1 MADAP
6 EKIFTER
13 LSSASGA
20 LEVADLHFGRAH
32 RLVWLGPDGHGDRLR
47 VVPLLRNLVR
57 LIREQTV
64 ELAATL
70 DWWRVAALGEPAAAD
85 GDDIARF
92 MANPTGEVL
101 QAVLRQPGERP
112 LVAVREQLSRMD
124 KALELE
130 ALIQKPLGVKVA
142 PAIAVLSAANA
153 ECERVVAAA
162 RAHLPPPTD
171 LHLLGLSQADLESWA
186 ATPFDNRSITR
197 GTSVWDTMLRGL
209 RDRAKRVT
217 ELVER
222 WPTPTPAELTLPA
235 DWEDD
240 VRRVLASYA
249 PLAIALIA
257 DLLPTPPPRPIL
269 DPQPSRFPQLT
280 ELNDRAVV
288 FFMAREAHDAAK
300 VPHTAWMKEMNRV
313 ITEIRGEAR
322 RLRGLLGEKAAPML
336 NDIEGHLR
344 EPNIPRARELL
355 GILRSHESPRNN
367 DAKDVVLAYCEE
379 TSVELT
385 RLGLAAPPQPA
396 GDTSGLAWRKAIEA
410 ALPPAREHYVQR
422 LEAVGAKFSLYSRD
436 DEIMA
441 RAVHLGKTEAPRRS
455 LKTLR
460 ELVEELEASG
470 VRQQKKDD
478 EALGEELVPLRD
490 RIILRQDRAGLWA
503 LLDLLRER
511 RSSKM
516 EPGQALPDLT
526 RALDTPEGEDLPGA
540 VLCRKEGR
548 TIQRVAWIL
557 GGLPAKGPETRP
569 TRPGPEGLLLAG
581 PDELDERVS
590 SWALLTTTTP
600 KNSAGRTIFLTDGQE
615 VTGPWTLN
623 AAGKLSPQ
631 HPSGVVG
638 EVHEDVLVHHCG
650 RIALGNGQ
658 WLVPYPPSFEDVI
671 KEAPIREQRSDEE
684 VARWLNDELLHAPDP
699 AAIRALLEPPTTPPE
714 LREAREARLATLITR
729 AERAHARRQGAL
741 DTLASGPAV
750 LGAVEAEVRAQGE
763 AAQAQRRAEAQA
775 SLDAERAALLAQ
787 IEAERAAAEAA
798 QAAKARREA
807 ELSAR
812 RAALAERLP
821 WLRPAPLPA
830 PRPTIKAQD
839 DTPLVAAPFVGL
851 DRVQP
856 EALIQRLSGRDLSP
870 LQVTNV
876 LLSMLT
882 GRWTLLTGPPGVGK
896 STLARTILS
905 RLGHGPD
912 SGRGLELVVR
922 RDWQDDAPLFGF
934 WNPST
939 TRWEPSSDG
948 LLERLLRAADD
959 AARGLGGLYPVLFDE
974 LSLAPPEHYLAR
986 LMSALEAGEPFI
998 RLYDPELV
1006 PQNAGRY
1013 PQAFRIPDCVR
1024 LLATVNHDDTVERLS
1039 PRLLSRASVILVE
1052 HGSTSTVAVSGE
1064 PIDAPA
1070 PRWDALQAAFLRRPG
1085 SLGNLDGLLNLLT
1098 RQRLPGAP
1106 TPRVILAMER
1116 YLGAAE
1122 GLIPRIEAED
1132 LQLCQRVLPPLRG
1145 VGPRWRATLD
1155 ELVRRLQ
1162 DGGWRRAASRARA
1175 LREQGEAQGDWYDFL
1190 QV

>member
-1 MADAP
+1 MADVP
-6 EKIFTER
+6 EKIFGER
-13 LSSASGA
+13 LTSASGA

-32 RLVWLGPDGHGDRLR
+32 RLVWLGPDGHGDRQR
-47 VVPLLRNLVR
+47 VLPLLRDIVR
-57 LIREQTV
+57 LIREQNL

-70 DWWRVAALGEPAAAD
+70 DWWRVAALGEPAVAG
-85 GDDIARF
+85 GDDIARL

-112 LVAVREQLSRMD
+112 LVGVREQLSRMD
-124 KALELE
+124 KAIELE

-153 ECERVVAAA
+153 ECERVIAAA
-162 RAHLPPPTD
+162 RAHTPPPSG
-171 LHLLGLSQADLESWA
+171 LRLLGLSQAELEAWA
-186 ATPFDNRSITR
+186 ATPLDNRSITR

-209 RDRAKRVT
+209 RERSKRVS
-217 ELVER
+217 ELIER
-222 WPTPTPAELTLPA
+222 WPTPAPKELTLPLS
-235 DWEDD
+235 WEDD
-240 VRRVLASYA
+240 VRRVLANLA

-257 DLLPTPPPRPIL
+257 DLVPTPPPRPIL
-269 DPQPSRFPQLT
+269 DPQPGRYPQLT

-288 FFMAREAHDAAK
+288 FFMAREAHEAAK

-322 RLRGLLGEKAAPML
+322 RLRGLMGEKAAPML
-336 NDIEGHLR
+336 NDIEANLR
-344 EPNIPRARELL
+344 EPNIPRAKELL
-355 GILRSHESPRNN
+355 GILRGHESPRGN
-367 DAKDVVLAYCEE
+367 DAKDVVIFYCDE
-379 TSVELT
+379 TCVELA
-385 RLGLAAPPQPA
+385 RLGLEAPAQPA
-396 GDTSGLAWRKAIEA
+396 GDMHGLAWRKLIEA
-410 ALPPAREHYVQR
+410 ALPPAREHYMRR
-422 LEAVGAKFSLYSRD
+422 LDVVGAKFNLYSRD
-436 DEIMA
+436 DEFMA
-441 RAVHLGKTEAPRRS
+441 RAVQSGKTEMGRRS

-460 ELVEELEASG
+460 ELVEELEASAW
-470 VRQQKKDD
+470 RQQKNDD
-478 EALGEELVPLRD
+478 EALGEQLIPLRD
-490 RIILRQDRAGLWA
+490 RIATRQDRAGLWT

-516 EPGQALPDLT
+516 ELGQAFPDLT

-540 VLCRKEGR
+540 ALCRKEGR
-548 TIQRVAWIL
+548 TLQRVAWIL

-581 PDELDERVS
+581 PDELDERLT

-600 KNSAGRTIFLTDGQE
+600 KTTAGRTIFLTDGQE

-623 AAGKLSPQ
+623 SAGKLVPQ

-650 RIALGNGQ
+650 RVALGNGQ

-671 KEAPIREQRSDEE
+671 KEAPVREQRSEEE

-699 AAIRALLEPPTTPPE
+699 AGIRALLEPPTTPPE
-714 LREAREARLATLITR
+714 LREARETLLAPLITR
-729 AERAHARRQGAL
+729 AERAHARRQVAL
-741 DTLASGPAV
+741 DTLASAQAV
-750 LGAVEAEVRAQGE
+750 LGVVEEEVRAQ
-763 AAQAQRRAEAQA
+763 AAAAAATRRAEAQA
-775 SLDAERAALLAQ
+775 SLEAERGSLLAE
-787 IEAERAAAEAA
+787 IEAERVAVEALTALKAA
-798 QAAKARREA
+798 REA
-807 ELSAR
+807 TIRDR

-821 WLRPAPLPA
+821 WLRPGPLPA
-830 PRPTIKAQD
+830 PASPGQD
-839 DTPLVAAPFVGL
+839 DAPLVAEPFIGL
-851 DRVQP
+851 DTVQP
-856 EALIQRLSGRDLSP
+856 EALIQRLAGRDLSP
-870 LQVTNV
+870 LHVTNV

-896 STLARTILS
+896 STLARTLLT

-998 RLYDPELV
+998 RLYDPELR
-1006 PQNAGRY
+1006 PQNARRY
-1013 PQAFRIPDCVR
+1013 PQALRIPDNVR

-1039 PRLLSRASVILVE
+1039 PRLLSRSSVIHVE
-1052 HGSTSTVAVSGE
+1052 HGSASVRPVSGE
-1064 PIDAPA
+1064 AQSAPA
-1070 PRWDALQAAFLRRPG
+1070 PRWDALQAAFLRRQG
-1085 SLGNLDGLLNLLT
+1085 SLGSLDGLLNLLT
-1098 RQRLPGAP
+1098 KQRMPGAP
-1106 TPRVILAMER
+1106 TPRVIMAMER
-1116 YLGAAE
+1116 YLGASE